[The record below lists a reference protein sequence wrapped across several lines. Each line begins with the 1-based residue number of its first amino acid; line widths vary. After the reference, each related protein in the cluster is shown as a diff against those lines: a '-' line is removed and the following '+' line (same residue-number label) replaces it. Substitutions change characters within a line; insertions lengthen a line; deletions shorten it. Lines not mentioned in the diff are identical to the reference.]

1 MQKKKIF
8 LAVLSAAMLAACTPS
23 IVESSSVGS
32 SGGAGGNTSS
42 SVQVAAK
49 YAITV
54 DAGEGAT
61 VTGLPAEAEEGANVT
76 FSITLAAEKE
86 IQYVTIDGENVLS
99 PDANGVYSF
108 VMPAKAVTVKAVTE
122 DVRYENHVT
131 QVDGATI
138 ALSSTLA
145 KKDEVITV
153 RVTISD
159 ESKVSPAVTV
169 DDAAVEMAL
178 VGEAALKTFEGTFT
192 QPGHD
197 VNVVVALTDAP
208 AQYAIT
214 DSTKDGA
221 VVVGAPKAAAAGTTV
236 HFSLA
241 LNPGFEFAGD
251 PVVTETESGAVVEVT
266 KVDGG
271 YTFVMPEAAVTIEG
285 KTAISIFKINKTV
298 EQDLT
303 TDLVDFAAYGEQV
316 FFNVTET
323 NLYAVDE
330 VTVDGVALAKGEDG
344 KYSFEMP
351 SHAVAVVVKA
361 KTRYAPI
368 VYENSAHLTMAA
380 YVKNEDGTYSL
391 LPEAGATYKQQI
403 YVKVTMTPDENGKT
417 YGVDA
422 LKYQDAA
429 DGYARE
435 MTLNADGYYESSS
448 AIVDDMAYGMKF
460 TVTELG
466 EVFAAGATIIGSSAG
481 FYYQNTYSYGSY
493 TPSVKKMSYPVTV
506 NQYGKVAYS
515 RLYNPSN
522 SVYNVKS
529 YDNDAGTFA
538 FNDYNGVYF
547 SDGLIG
553 IYPSGT
559 SSQTNYVTLHL
570 SGASELTTVNVLPNS
585 LATNYPTS
593 YLAELSDGTK
603 TVYGLVEYGS
613 TTKELSVKDIT
624 SIDYKY
630 GTSFADANSIFYLY
644 NGETLVGSYKNDGG
658 VLTAFTPG
666 EAKDYTG
673 SLGTLHLD
681 GICNATLTDSQGTVT
696 SGTYSQS
703 GTTVSVTIGEKTYT
717 LSVDDTAGTYTEIR
731 YAAGTYIG
739 GVVSSSS
746 VSYYKITTTSD
757 FKAAWEGGSSTAV
770 TLTSDGFTFSG
781 KTVHLSKDAKIAFV
795 VNGSTQYLLSMNIPS
810 TYYSNSA
817 LANRRLLSNDSK
829 SFVYSVYAKTLE
841 ADTISSVYYD
851 GTNYHFGKIENNVDY
866 SVSGTSFNFIDE
878 DGVSYTLGNTDGK
891 LVAVTKDEY
900 AGTYTNSDTSSTLGN
915 LVLDGLGN
923 GTLGETTITY
933 TVADSVITV
942 KAGLTTYTI
951 TLSGTTYTVTDTVTE
966 TLPAFAG
973 KAYRGSFTVIDTSGS
988 DDGYSSDTTYY
999 FYVKFSDSGYTESG
1013 SMGYDSSTTT
1023 SGSYLTSTDAAYT
1036 YADGV
1041 LTLTRTT
1048 GSSSNT
1054 CTFTYDA
1061 SADTFTCTANFS
1073 YYYTS
1078 KGMVLSVVA

>member
-251 PVVTETESGAVVEVT
+251 PVVTETESGAAVEVT

-351 SHAVAVVVKA
+351 SHAVTVEIKA
-361 KTRYAPI
+361 KTHYAPV
-368 VYENSAHLTMAA
+368 VYENSAHLTLTA
-380 YVKNEDGTYSL
+380 YTKNEDGTYSL
-391 LPEAGATYKQQI
+391 LPESGATYKQQL

-417 YGVDA
+417 YGVDKVTYVYSA
-422 LKYQDAA
+422 S
-429 DGYARE
+429 GTPRE
-435 MTLNADGYYESSS
+435 MTLNADGYYESN
-448 AIVDDMAYGMKF
+448 AATVDDMAFGMKF
-460 TVTELG
+460 AVTELG
-466 EVFAAGATIIGSSAG
+466 EVFEENATIVGSHAG
-481 FYYQNTYSYGSY
+481 FYLDYNYSSGKYN
-493 TPSVKKMSYPVTV
+493 PRVKKMSYPLTVTR
-506 NQYGKVAYS
+506 YGKV
-515 RLYNPSN
+515 
-522 SVYNVKS
+522 S
-529 YDNDAGTFA
+529 YDRSYSPNDYVVKTVDLAAGTFT
-538 FNDYNGVYF
+538 FDSYQGLYF
-547 SDGLIG
+547 ADGLIA
-553 IYPSGT
+553 IYPTGT
-559 SSQTNYVTLHL
+559 SSATNYVTLHL
-570 SGASELTTVNVLPNS
+570 SNATELTTVNVLRNKLS
-585 LATNYPTS
+585 TSYATA
-593 YLAELSDGTK
+593 YLAEISDGNK
-603 TVYGLVEYGS
+603 TVHAFVERDS
-613 TTKELSVKDIT
+613 ENRLSVKDVT
-624 SIDYKY
+624 SIAYAT
-630 GTSFADANSIFYLY
+630 GTSFMDTNTIFTLY
-644 NGETLVGSYKNDGG
+644 QGETTLGTYKNDGG
-658 VLTAFTPG
+658 ELTVFTPG

-673 SLGTLHLD
+673 DLGTLHLD
-681 GICNATLTDSQGTVT
+681 GICNATLTDTSGVT
-696 SGTYSQS
+696 SSGTYSQS
-703 GTTVSVTIGEKTYT
+703 GDAVSVTFGDKTYT
-717 LSVDDTAGTYTEIR
+717 LRLDNTANTYQKIRFATGTYV
-731 YAAGTYIG
+731 G
-739 GVVSSSS
+739 GRVSSSS
-746 VSYYKITTTSD
+746 ASFYKLVATGD
-757 FKAAWEGGSSTAV
+757 LKAGWENGTPTDI
-770 TLTSDGFTFSG
+770 TLTDDGYTFSG
-781 KTVHLSKDAKIAFV
+781 KTVHLSKDGKTAYV
-795 VNGSTQYLLSMNIPS
+795 VDGQTYYLVTLNIP
-810 TYYSNSA
+810 TNYYTGGA
-817 LANRRLLSNDSK
+817 IGNRRLLSADSK
-829 SFVYSVYAKTLE
+829 SFVYSIFAVNSE
-841 ADTISSVYYD
+841 ADTISSLYYD
-851 GTNYHFGKIENNVDY
+851 GANYHFGKIVDNVNY
-866 SVSGTSFNFIDE
+866 AEAGTSFTFLDE
-878 DGVSYTLGNTDGK
+878 DGVSYSLANEDGK
-891 LVAVTKDEY
+891 LVTVAKDAL
-900 AGTYTNSDTSSTLGN
+900 AGTYTNTDTASTLGD
-915 LVLDGLGN
+915 LVLDGMGK
-923 GTLGETTITY
+923 GTLGETAITY
-933 TVADSVITV
+933 TVAEGVVTA

-951 TLSGTTYTVTDTVTE
+951 TLSGTTYAVTNTVTQTM
-966 TLPAFAG
+966 PAFAG
-973 KAYRGSFTVIDTSGS
+973 KAYRGSFAVATTETDE
-988 DDGYSSDTTYY
+988 DGGEYSSTETYY
-999 FYVKFSDSGYTESG
+999 FYVKFAEDTYTESG
-1013 SMGYDSSTTT
+1013 SMDYTDTTTT
-1023 SGSYLTSTDAAYT
+1023 SGRYLNSTNAEYT
-1036 YADGV
+1036 FEDGV
-1041 LTLTRTT
+1041 LTLARKS
-1048 GSSSNT
+1048 GSSTVT
-1054 CTFTYDA
+1054 CTFTYNA
-1061 SADTFTCTANFS
+1061 ETDTFTCTANFS